1 MVCQLRRWPGIKRIA
16 RDGPLT
22 PTTQDSYRKMLGSLY
37 LPGSTWLHLAP
48 AGLKLAVL
56 ALSSTALM
64 WVHSPLLLLLT
75 CLSVCLLV
83 RCAGASLQQ
92 VWRQLRPLVWLLL
105 TLGALSVWSQGVL
118 QALEMVLRL
127 FTLVLAALVVSM
139 TTPLTQMMQVVV
151 WLLGPFERLGW
162 VNAEKVALGFGLTL
176 RLIPELGVQW
186 QDIREAQLA
195 RGLTPSP
202 LTMGV
207 PMLLRTL
214 RRADEIAEAIDA
226 RG

>member
-1 MVCQLRRWPGIKRIA
+1 M
-16 RDGPLT
+16 T
-22 PTTQDSYRKMLGSLY
+22 GSLFI
-37 LPGSTWLHLAP
+37 PGHTWLHRTS
-48 AGLKLAVL
+48 AGLKLLTL

-64 WVHSPLLLLLT
+64 WLHSPLLLLLACVLV
-75 CLSVCLLV
+75 CLSV
-83 RCAGASLQQ
+83 RCAGASLKQ
-92 VWRQLRPLVWLLL
+92 VWQQLRPLVWLLL
-105 TLGALSVWSQGVL
+105 VLGGLSVWSQGVL

-127 FTLVLAALVVSM
+127 LTLVLAALMVSM
-139 TTPLTQMMQVVV
+139 TTPLTQMMDVVA
-151 WLLGPFERLGW
+151 WLLGPFERVGW

>member
-1 MVCQLRRWPGIKRIA
+1 
-16 RDGPLT
+16 
-22 PTTQDSYRKMLGSLY
+22 MLGSLY
-37 LPGSTWLHLAP
+37 LPGNTWLHRAP

-56 ALSSTALM
+56 ALSSSALM
-64 WVHSPLLLLLT
+64 WEPSPLLLLVACALV
-75 CLSVCLLV
+75 CLSV
-83 RCAGASLQQ
+83 RCAGASLRQ
-92 VWRQLRPLVWLLL
+92 VWQQLRPLVWMLLV
-105 TLGALSVWSQGVL
+105 LGGLSVWSQGVW

-127 FTLVLAALVVSM
+127 FTLVVSM

-151 WLLGPFERLGW
+151 WLLGPLQRLGW

-226 RG
+226 RGQ

>member
-1 MVCQLRRWPGIKRIA
+1 M
-16 RDGPLT
+16 
-22 PTTQDSYRKMLGSLY
+22 GSLY
-37 LPGSTWLHLAP
+37 LPGHTWLHLVP
-48 AGLKLAVL
+48 AGPKLAVL
-56 ALSSTALM
+56 AVASTALM
-64 WVHSPLLLLLT
+64 WVHSPSLLLVACVLV
-75 CLSVCLLV
+75 CLSA
-83 RCAGASLQQ
+83 RCAGASLRQ
-92 VWRQLRPLVWLLL
+92 VWQQLSPLTWMLLV
-105 TLGALSVWSQGVL
+105 LGGLSLWYQGLL

-127 FTLVLAALVVSM
+127 FTLMLAALVVSM

-162 VNAEKVALGFGLTL
+162 VNADKVALGFGLTL

-186 QDIREAQLA
+186 QEIREAQLA

-214 RRADEIAEAIDA
+214 RRAEEIAEAIDA

>member
-1 MVCQLRRWPGIKRIA
+1 MHR
-16 RDGPLT
+16 
-22 PTTQDSYRKMLGSLY
+22 
-37 LPGSTWLHLAP
+37 AP

-56 ALSSTALM
+56 AIGSTELM
-64 WVHSPLLLLLT
+64 WVHSPSLLLVACVLV
-75 CLSVCLLV
+75 CLSV
-83 RCAGASLQQ
+83 RWAGASVQQ
-92 VWRQLRPLVWLLL
+92 VWQQLRPLVWLLFV
-105 TLGALSVWSQGVL
+105 LGGLSVWSHGVL

-127 FTLVLAALVVSM
+127 LTLVLAALIVSM
-139 TTPLTQMMQVVV
+139 TTPLTQMMQVVA
-151 WLLGPFERLGW
+151 WLLGPFQRLGW
-162 VNAEKVALGFGLTL
+162 VDADKVALGFGLTL

-186 QDIREAQLA
+186 REIREAQLA

>member
-1 MVCQLRRWPGIKRIA
+1 MI
-16 RDGPLT
+16 
-22 PTTQDSYRKMLGSLY
+22 GSLY
-37 LPGSTWLHLAP
+37 LPGKTWLHLAP

-56 ALSSTALM
+56 AFSSSALM
-64 WVHSPLLLLLT
+64 WVHSPLLL
-75 CLSVCLLV
+75 SVACAQVCFLMYW
-83 RCAGASLQQ
+83 AGASLRQ
-92 VWRQLRPLVWLLL
+92 VWQQMRPLIWMLLL
-105 TLGALSVWSQGVL
+105 LGGLSAWSQGVF
-118 QALEMVLRL
+118 QASEMVLRL
-127 FTLVLAALVVSM
+127 LTLVLAALLVSM

-151 WLLGPFERLGW
+151 WLLVPFQRLGW
-162 VNAEKVALGFGLTL
+162 VDADRVALSVGLTL
-176 RLIPELGVQW
+176 RFIPELGVQW
-186 QDIREAQLA
+186 QEIREAQLA

>member
-1 MVCQLRRWPGIKRIA
+1 MI
-16 RDGPLT
+16 
-22 PTTQDSYRKMLGSLY
+22 GSLY
-37 LPGSTWLHLAP
+37 LPGKTWLHLAP

-56 ALSSTALM
+56 AFSSSALM
-64 WVHSPLLLLLT
+64 WVHSPLLL
-75 CLSVCLLV
+75 SVACGQVCFLM
-83 RCAGASLQQ
+83 CWAGASLQQ
-92 VWRQLRPLVWLLL
+92 VWQQMRPLMWMLLL
-105 TLGALSVWSQGVL
+105 LGGLSAWSQGVF
-118 QALEMVLRL
+118 QASEMVLRL
-127 FTLVLAALVVSM
+127 LTLVLAALLVSM

-151 WLLGPFERLGW
+151 WLLVPFQRLGW
-162 VNAEKVALGFGLTL
+162 VDADRVALSVGLTL
-176 RLIPELGVQW
+176 RFIPELGVQW
-186 QDIREAQLA
+186 QEIREAQLA

>member
-1 MVCQLRRWPGIKRIA
+1 MI
-16 RDGPLT
+16 
-22 PTTQDSYRKMLGSLY
+22 GSLY
-37 LPGSTWLHLAP
+37 LPGNTWLHRVR

-56 ALSSTALM
+56 AIGSTALM
-64 WVHSPLLLLLT
+64 WVHSPSLLLVACALV
-75 CLSVCLLV
+75 CFSV
-83 RCAGASLQQ
+83 RWAGASLQQ
-92 VWRQLRPLVWLLL
+92 VWQQLRPLVWLLFV
-105 TLGALSVWSQGVL
+105 LGGLSVWAHGVL
-118 QALEMVLRL
+118 QAFEMILRL
-127 FTLVLAALVVSM
+127 LTLVLAALVVSM
-139 TTPLTQMMQVVV
+139 TTPLTQMMQVVA
-151 WLLGPFERLGW
+151 WLLKPFQRLGW
-162 VNAEKVALGFGLTL
+162 VDADKVALGFGLTM

>member
-1 MVCQLRRWPGIKRIA
+1 M
-16 RDGPLT
+16 
-22 PTTQDSYRKMLGSLY
+22 GSFY
-37 LPGSTWLHLAP
+37 LPGHTWLHLAP

-56 ALSSTALM
+56 AAASTALM
-64 WVHSPLLLLLT
+64 WVHSPSLLLVACALV
-75 CLSVCLLV
+75 CLSA
-83 RCAGASLQQ
+83 RWAGASLQQ
-92 VWRQLRPLVWLLL
+92 AWHQLRPLAWMLLV
-105 TLGALSVWSQGVL
+105 LGGLSVWSQGLL

-139 TTPLTQMMQVVV
+139 TTPLTHMMQVVV

-162 VNAEKVALGFGLTL
+162 VNADKVALGFGLTL
-176 RLIPELGVQW
+176 RLIPELAVQW

-202 LTMGV
+202 FTMGV

>member
-1 MVCQLRRWPGIKRIA
+1 M
-16 RDGPLT
+16 
-22 PTTQDSYRKMLGSLY
+22 GSFY
-37 LPGSTWLHLAP
+37 LPGHTWLHLAP

-56 ALSSTALM
+56 AAASTALM
-64 WVHSPLLLLLT
+64 WVHSPSLLLVACGLV
-75 CLSVCLLV
+75 CLSA
-83 RCAGASLQQ
+83 RWAGASLRQ
-92 VWRQLRPLVWLLL
+92 VWQQLRPLVWMLLV
-105 TLGALSVWSQGVL
+105 LGGLSVWSQGLL

-139 TTPLTQMMQVVV
+139 TTPLTHMMQVVV

-162 VNAEKVALGFGLTL
+162 VNADKVALGFGLTL
-176 RLIPELGVQW
+176 RLIPELAVQW

-202 LTMGV
+202 FTMGV

>member
-1 MVCQLRRWPGIKRIA
+1 M
-16 RDGPLT
+16 
-22 PTTQDSYRKMLGSLY
+22 GSLY
-37 LPGSTWLHLAP
+37 LPGHTWLHLAP
-48 AGLKLAVL
+48 AGLKLGIL
-56 ALSSTALM
+56 ALGSAALM
-64 WVHSPLLLLLT
+64 WVHSPGLLLVACMLV
-75 CLSVCLLV
+75 CLSAHW
-83 RCAGASLQQ
+83 AGASLRH
-92 VWRQLRPLVWLLL
+92 VWQQLRPLVWLLL
-105 TLGALSVWSQGVL
+105 VLGGLSVWSQGVL

-127 FTLVLAALVVSM
+127 LTLVLAALVVSM

-151 WLLGPFERLGW
+151 WLLGPFQWLGW
-162 VNAEKVALGFGLTL
+162 VNADKVALAFGLTL

-195 RGLTPSP
+195 RGLVPSP

>member
-1 MVCQLRRWPGIKRIA
+1 MI
-16 RDGPLT
+16 
-22 PTTQDSYRKMLGSLY
+22 GSLY
-37 LPGSTWLHLAP
+37 LPGNTWLHSAP
-48 AGLKLAVL
+48 AGLKLVLLAVG
-56 ALSSTALM
+56 STALM
-64 WVHSPLLLLLT
+64 WVHSPSLLLGACVLV
-75 CLSVCLLV
+75 CLSVYW
-83 RCAGASLQQ
+83 AGASLQQ
-92 VWRQLRPLVWLLL
+92 VWQQLRPLVWLLFV
-105 TLGALSVWSQGVL
+105 LGGLSVWSHGVW

-127 FTLVLAALVVSM
+127 LTLVLAASVVSM

-151 WLLGPFERLGW
+151 WLMGPFERLGW
-162 VNAEKVALGFGLTL
+162 VNADKVALGFGLTL

>member
-1 MVCQLRRWPGIKRIA
+1 MPGN
-16 RDGPLT
+16 
-22 PTTQDSYRKMLGSLY
+22 
-37 LPGSTWLHLAP
+37 TWLHRAP

-56 ALSSTALM
+56 ALSSSALM
-64 WVHSPLLLLLT
+64 WEPSPLLLLVACALV
-75 CLSVCLLV
+75 CLSV
-83 RCAGASLQQ
+83 RCSGASLRQ
-92 VWRQLRPLVWLLL
+92 VWQQLRPLVWMLLV
-105 TLGALSVWSQGVL
+105 LGGLSVWSQGAL

-139 TTPLTQMMQVVV
+139 TTPLTQLMQVVV
-151 WLLGPFERLGW
+151 WLLGPLQRLGW
-162 VNAEKVALGFGLTL
+162 VDAEKVALGFGLTL

-226 RG
+226 RSQ

>member
-1 MVCQLRRWPGIKRIA
+1 MI
-16 RDGPLT
+16 
-22 PTTQDSYRKMLGSLY
+22 GSLY
-37 LPGSTWLHLAP
+37 LPGNTSLHRAS

-56 ALSSTALM
+56 AFGSTALM
-64 WVHSPLLLLLT
+64 WVHSPSLLLVACVLV
-75 CLSVCLLV
+75 CLSVPW
-83 RCAGASLQQ
+83 AGASLQQ
-92 VWRQLRPLVWLLL
+92 VWQQLRPLVWLLFV
-105 TLGALSVWSQGVL
+105 LGGLSVWSHGVL
-118 QALEMVLRL
+118 QTLEMILRL

-151 WLLGPFERLGW
+151 WLMGPFERLGW
-162 VNAEKVALGFGLTL
+162 VNGDKIALGFGLTL

-195 RGLTPSP
+195 RGLKPSP
-202 LTMGV
+202 FTMGV

-226 RG
+226 RR

>member
-1 MVCQLRRWPGIKRIA
+1 MPGN
-16 RDGPLT
+16 
-22 PTTQDSYRKMLGSLY
+22 
-37 LPGSTWLHLAP
+37 TWLHRAP

-56 ALSSTALM
+56 ALSSSALM
-64 WVHSPLLLLLT
+64 WEPSPLLLLVACALV
-75 CLSVCLLV
+75 CLSV

-92 VWRQLRPLVWLLL
+92 VWQQVRPLAWLLL
-105 TLGALSVWSQGVL
+105 VLGGVSVWSQGVF

-127 FTLVLAALVVSM
+127 ITLVLAALVVSM
-139 TTPLTQMMQVVV
+139 TTPLTQMMSVVV
-151 WLLGPFERLGW
+151 WLLGPLQRLGW

-195 RGLTPSP
+195 RGLSPSP

-214 RRADEIAEAIDA
+214 KRADEIAEAIDA
-226 RG
+226 RS

>member
-1 MVCQLRRWPGIKRIA
+1 MI
-16 RDGPLT
+16 
-22 PTTQDSYRKMLGSLY
+22 GSLY
-37 LPGSTWLHLAP
+37 LPGNTWLHRVR

-56 ALSSTALM
+56 AIGSTALM
-64 WVHSPLLLLLT
+64 WVHSPSLLLVACALV
-75 CLSVCLLV
+75 CLSV
-83 RCAGASLQQ
+83 RWAGVSLQQ
-92 VWRQLRPLVWLLL
+92 VWQQLRPLVWLLFV
-105 TLGALSVWSQGVL
+105 LGGLSVWSHGVL
-118 QALEMVLRL
+118 QAFEMILRL
-127 FTLVLAALVVSM
+127 LTLVLAALVVSM
-139 TTPLTQMMQVVV
+139 TTPLTQMMQVVA
-151 WLLGPFERLGW
+151 WLLKPFQRLGW
-162 VNAEKVALGFGLTL
+162 VDADKVALGFGLTM

>member
-1 MVCQLRRWPGIKRIA
+1 MI
-16 RDGPLT
+16 
-22 PTTQDSYRKMLGSLY
+22 GSLY
-37 LPGSTWLHLAP
+37 LPGNTWLHRVR

-56 ALSSTALM
+56 AIGSTALM
-64 WVHSPLLLLLT
+64 WVHSPSLLLVACALV
-75 CLSVCLLV
+75 CLSV
-83 RCAGASLQQ
+83 RWAGVSLQQ
-92 VWRQLRPLVWLLL
+92 VWQQLRPLVWLLFV
-105 TLGALSVWSQGVL
+105 LGGLSVWSQGL
-118 QALEMVLRL
+118 WQALEMILRL
-127 FTLVLAALVVSM
+127 LTLVLAALVVSM
-139 TTPLTQMMQVVV
+139 TTPLTQMMQVVA
-151 WLLGPFERLGW
+151 WLLKPFQRLGW
-162 VNAEKVALGFGLTL
+162 VDADKVALGFGLTM

>member
-1 MVCQLRRWPGIKRIA
+1 
-16 RDGPLT
+16 
-22 PTTQDSYRKMLGSLY
+22 MLGSLY
-37 LPGSTWLHLAP
+37 LPGHTGLHRTP

-56 ALSSTALM
+56 ALSSSALM
-64 WVHSPLLLLLT
+64 WVHSPLLLLAACALV
-75 CLSVCLLV
+75 CLSAWW
-83 RCAGASLQQ
+83 AGASLRQIWQ
-92 VWRQLRPLVWLLL
+92 QLRPLLWMLLV
-105 TLGALSVWSQGVL
+105 LGALSAWSQGML

-127 FTLVLAALVVSM
+127 FTLVLAALVVSI

-151 WLLGPFERLGW
+151 WLLTPFQRLGW
-162 VNAEKVALGFGLTL
+162 VDAERVALGVGLTL
-176 RLIPELGVQW
+176 RLIPELAVQW

-195 RGLTPSP
+195 RGLVPSP

-214 RRADEIAEAIDA
+214 RRAEEIAEAIDA